1 MMPVVAASNGVRAL
15 VANIL
20 FLFEIALFGR
30 VILSWF
36 PISPQSPVASIYRL
50 LYQVTE
56 PVLGPIRRMLPP
68 MGGFDFSPLIVILLL
83 GVLQRSL

>member
-1 MMPVVAASNGVRAL
+1 MILELAASTGIRAL
-15 VANIL
+15 LKSLISL
-20 FLFEIALFGR
+20 FYIVLFGR

-36 PISPQSPVASIYRL
+36 PISPDSPLAGLYRI

-68 MGGFDFSPLIVILLL
+68 MGGFDFSPIIVILLL
-83 GVLQRSL
+83 GVIQRSL